1 MSGDKSKLL
10 QYASGQFTDGKV
22 KATVH
27 SAERLMLEN
36 GFIYLLVKSK
46 GVIIDN
52 LTIHKTVRREA
63 TATGLLDAGDILIQS
78 PQELFQAFNEKG
90 NILLI
95 RYADMWIGINSLL
108 GYNNEMRQY
117 DYRGEALE
125 NYKRDFVV
133 YDTSEIED
141 SLFNNSIPLW
151 LLQARRL
158 ELDIFPA
165 FLSPLNYTKPYLAI
179 EIKNSKPLAFVRRK
193 DINKLQQMKRDTV
206 RLYAVNLPLVDQQ
219 EVLYKIQN
227 IANEY
232 TENIFGI
239 HSMLA
244 FNSDIKASGSFGII
258 PNTAWCEFDINYNFD
273 IIRKV
278 KAEDYIRQIIVGV
291 NDIKNLTLFNLRE
304 VNNNGET

>member
-1 MSGDKSKLL
+1 MSDKSRLL
-10 QYASGQFTDGKV
+10 QYASGQFTDKKV
-22 KATVH
+22 KAVVYN
-27 SAERLMLEN
+27 AERLMLEN

-46 GVIIDN
+46 GQTIDN

-63 TATGLLDAGDILIQS
+63 RETGLLDMGDILIQS
-78 PQELFQAFNEKG
+78 PLELFNSFNEKG

-95 RYADMWIGINSLL
+95 KYNDMWIGINSLL

-117 DYRGEALE
+117 DYRAEALE

-133 YDTSEIED
+133 YDISQIED

-151 LLQARRL
+151 LLQSKRL
-158 ELDIFPA
+158 GLDIFPA
-165 FLSPLNYTKPYLAI
+165 FLSPLNYTKPYIAV

-193 DINKLQQMKRDTV
+193 EINKLEQMKRDTV
-206 RLYAVNLPLVDQQ
+206 RLYAINLSLVDQQ
-219 EVLYKIQN
+219 ELLYNIQN

-239 HSMLA
+239 HSMLS
-244 FNSDIKASGSFGII
+244 FNSEIKASGSFGMI

-278 KAEDYIRQIIVGV
+278 KAEDYIKTIIVGV
-291 NDIKNLTLFNLRE
+291 NEIKNLTLFNLRE
-304 VNNNGET
+304 V

>member
-1 MSGDKSKLL
+1 MSDKSRLL
-10 QYASGQFTDGKV
+10 QYASGQFTDKKV
-22 KATVH
+22 KAVVYN
-27 SAERLMLEN
+27 AERLMLEN

-46 GVIIDN
+46 GQTIDN

-63 TATGLLDAGDILIQS
+63 RETGLLDMGDILIQS
-78 PQELFQAFNEKG
+78 PLELFNSFNEKG

-95 RYADMWIGINSLL
+95 KYNDMWIGINSLL

-117 DYRGEALE
+117 DYRAEALE

-133 YDTSEIED
+133 YDISQIED

-151 LLQARRL
+151 LLQSKRL
-158 ELDIFPA
+158 GLDIFPA
-165 FLSPLNYTKPYLAI
+165 FLSPLNYTKPYIAV

-193 DINKLQQMKRDTV
+193 EINKLEQMKRDTV
-206 RLYAVNLPLVDQQ
+206 RLYAINLSLVDQQ
-219 EVLYKIQN
+219 ELLYNIQN

-232 TENIFGI
+232 TEDIFGI
-239 HSMLA
+239 HSMLS
-244 FNSDIKASGSFGII
+244 FNSEIKASGSFGMI

-278 KAEDYIRQIIVGV
+278 KAEDYIKTIIVGV
-291 NDIKNLTLFNLRE
+291 NEIKNLTLFNLRE
-304 VNNNGET
+304 V